1 MYLHIVI
8 SYLFFQEAM
17 LNQLQASVES
27 EESTWK
33 SKIAK
38 KEAELEQVQRQL
50 ESVESKNATLEAS
63 MNSLNSVE
71 EVN

>member
-1 MYLHIVI
+1 
-8 SYLFFQEAM
+8 M

-50 ESVESKNATLEAS
+50 ESVESKIATLEAS